1 MIGFTSEIKAGEL
14 VNISDANGNP
24 IITFSSAKSYNNMVL
39 CTSLFK
45 TNEEYTVSVGG
56 NAEGEIV
63 DGICS
68 GSYEGGTV
76 YETFE
81 VTDTINTVGNATGG
95 MGGMGGM
102 GGQMPGG
109 QMPGGQMPGE
119 GMQKPGGGRR

>member
-1 MIGFTSEIKAGEL
+1 
-14 VNISDANGNP
+14 
-24 IITFSSAKSYNNMVL
+24 MVL

-68 GSYEGGTV
+68 GSYEGCTV